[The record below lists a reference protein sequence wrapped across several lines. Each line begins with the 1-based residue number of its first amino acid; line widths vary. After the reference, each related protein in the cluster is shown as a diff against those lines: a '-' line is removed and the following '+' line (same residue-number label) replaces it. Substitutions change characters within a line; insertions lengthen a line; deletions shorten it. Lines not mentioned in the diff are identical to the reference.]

1 MKQLKS
7 QDFKKATVYAC
18 GLENHTEKGYRKESA
33 VQETPLQDLF
43 KKQAPQT
50 PIRKV
55 GVER

>member
-18 GLENHTEKGYRKESA
+18 GLENRTEKGYRKESA

-43 KKQAPQT
+43 KTQAAQT

-55 GVER
+55 SAER